1 MTFKK
6 LTEQDRE
13 SAYET
18 FAGALEGNDGHN
30 GGVIVALAYEL
41 EQGRNIGSPGVIE
54 AVARLNARE
63 FDNVM
68 LTAEY
73 GYGNNEACILMSD
86 LAAQAHAKKLIEIGF
101 PDITEETKGD
111 WILASE
117 GKFDEVSPAFAKDL
131 RKAVED
137 EVHVTHEAVKW
148 RRNVQ
153 AASRGFDEDLG
164 QTALAMRTRNETL
177 GDVARDRH
185 PDPVRSK
192 GPVSA
197 GIDTDA
203 VLVQSQVSMER

>member
-6 LTEQDRE
+6 LTEQDRKG
-13 SAYET
+13 AYDT
-18 FAGALEGNDGHN
+18 LTGALEGNDGHN

-41 EQGRNIGSPGVIE
+41 EQGRSISSSGVIE

-68 LTAEY
+68 NTSEY
-73 GYGNNEACILMSD
+73 GYGNNEAHILMSD
-86 LAAQAHAKKLIEIGF
+86 LAAQAHAKKLVETGF

-111 WILASE
+111 WLLASQ
-117 GKFDEVSPAFAKDL
+117 GKFDEVSPAFAKNL
-131 RKAVED
+131 RNAVED
-137 EVHVTHEAVKW
+137 EEHLTHEAGEW
-148 RRNVQ
+148 MRNVQ
-153 AASRGFDEDLG
+153 AASRGFGGDLG

-177 GDVARDRH
+177 GDVARDRY
-185 PDPVRSK
+185 PEPVRSK